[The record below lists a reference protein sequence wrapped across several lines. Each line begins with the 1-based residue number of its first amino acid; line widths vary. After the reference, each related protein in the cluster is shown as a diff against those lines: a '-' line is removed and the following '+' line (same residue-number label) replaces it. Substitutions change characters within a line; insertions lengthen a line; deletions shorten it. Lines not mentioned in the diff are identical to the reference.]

1 MPDARESIVDADG
14 ELGSTPVVP
23 EKDAQSREGTA
34 QGATADGGAANAMP
48 DAVPVRYFN
57 FRLRHPTAQ
66 KEAKGSLP

>member
-1 MPDARESIVDADG
+1 MARAARAAREGIAQETMPDARESIVDADG

-23 EKDAQSREGTA
+23 EKDAQSRDGTA

-57 FRLRHPTAQ
+57 F
-66 KEAKGSLP
+66 